1 MNSRYTALAFLVVSL
16 ALCSPAPAQAPPG
29 FPAKPVRFI
38 IPFPG
43 GGINDV
49 LARVAA
55 EKLQAKW
62 GQPIIIENKTGAGG
76 SIGAD
81 YAFQAEP
88 DGYTLLVSAPGPLAI
103 NHNHSLYK
111 QLSYRPEEFVPIT
124 VLSSVPNLITVRAEI
139 GVDTVAAL

>member
-1 MNSRYTALAFLVVSL
+1 MISRVATLAFSAVSSALFSTALFSMAPSSPAL
-16 ALCSPAPAQAPPG
+16 AQAPAQ
-29 FPAKPVRFI
+29 FPARTVRFI

-55 EKLQAKW
+55 EKLQVKW

-81 YAFQAEP
+81 YAYQAEP

-103 NHNHSLYK
+103 NHSLYK
-111 QLSYRPEEFVPIT
+111 QLSYPP
-124 VLSSVPNLITVRAEI
+124 A
-139 GVDTVAAL
+139 G